1 MWEEQG
7 STVPNWTEPLPQDS
21 IRGQTTLFALCN
33 CHWRDA
39 WGETE
44 TMSLN
49 RNRKHSHWFRKHIF
63 AQTFF
68 WHLLSLLCYDSYRKI
83 SSLYESNQS
92 SRESTLS
99 TTRLCQLWW
108 DIDRCDITHGYI
120 PFNLKN
126 LHMEKTNRDKADLSG
141 FYNVVHLLRHTMCLY
156 TLTLN
161 HEFN

>member
-7 STVPNWTEPLPQDS
+7 STVPNWTEPLPQDI

-68 WHLLSLLCYDSYRKI
+68 WHLLSLLCCDSYRKI

-108 DIDRCDITHGYI
+108 DIGRCDITHGYI
-120 PFNLKN
+120 PFNLKTFTWKRLTVTRLTCQVSTMWFTSWGTPCVFTL
-126 LHMEKTNRDKADLSG
+126 LH
-141 FYNVVHLLRHTMCLY
+141 
-156 TLTLN
+156 
-161 HEFN
+161 